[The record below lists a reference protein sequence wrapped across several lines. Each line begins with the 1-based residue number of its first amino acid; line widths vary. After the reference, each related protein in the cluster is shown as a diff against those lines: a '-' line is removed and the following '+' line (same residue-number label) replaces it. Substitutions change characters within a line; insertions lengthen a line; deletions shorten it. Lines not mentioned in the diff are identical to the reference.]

1 MLKEVA
7 EIQKFF
13 TPALPFTL
21 SEVLNGRALAL
32 PKPDYPREARGLNL
46 EGVVVVQVEID
57 EKGNV
62 TNAKDLCY
70 GPPYLSESSVKAAF
84 QARFS
89 PTTVSGVPVK
99 VKGVIYYNFVRR
111 P

>member
-1 MLKEVA
+1 MQNL
-7 EIQKFF
+7 FPSGLSF
-13 TPALPFTL
+13 TPLG
-21 SEVLNGRALAL
+21 EVLNGRALVLA
-32 PKPDYPREARGLNL
+32 KPDYPREARDLNL
-46 EGVVVVQVEID
+46 EGIVIVQVEID

-62 TNAKDLCY
+62 TSAKDLCQ

-99 VKGVIYYNFVRR
+99 AKGVITYNFVRR
-111 P
+111 